1 LFLITHQVQKG
12 CGRAD
17 NVIIHYD
24 LVATIQQKQNVK
36 LTSNGVAL
44 YNFQGNKVAPLLP
57 WTIVALRNTM
67 AITNCIALTKSRDRQ
82 TI

>member
-1 LFLITHQVQKG
+1 MFLITHQVQKA

-17 NVIIHYD
+17 NV
-24 LVATIQQKQNVK
+24 LMATIQQKQSIK

-57 WTIVALRNTM
+57 WTTVALRNTM
-67 AITNCIALTKSRDRQ
+67 AIANCVAHTKSRDRR

>member
-1 LFLITHQVQKG
+1 LFLIKSKKHAG
-12 CGRAD
+12 GRAD

-24 LVATIQQKQNVK
+24 LMATIQKKQNVK

-57 WTIVALRNTM
+57 WTTIALKNTM
-67 AITNCIALTKSRDRQ
+67 STANRIACTKSCDVR

>member
-1 LFLITHQVQKG
+1 MSLNH
-12 CGRAD
+12 
-17 NVIIHYD
+17 HD

-36 LTSNGVAL
+36 PTSNGVAL
-44 YNFQGNKVAPLLP
+44 YNFQGNKVTPLLP

-67 AITNCIALTKSRDRQ
+67 AINNRIALTKSCDRQ